1 MSFFEDLLWF
11 LLSVQRHLTTK
22 VKIASKYYSYF
33 IPGNT
38 FSGFPGG
45 SVVKNPPAIA
55 GDRFDP
61 WVRKIAWSRKW
72 QPTAAFLR
80 GKFHGLEE
88 PGGL

>member
-1 MSFFEDLLWF
+1 ML
-11 LLSVQRHLTTK
+11 QNI
-22 VKIASKYYSYF
+22 IAILYQE
-33 IPGNT
+33 IL

-45 SVVKNPPAIA
+45 SVVKNLPAIA
-55 GDRFDP
+55 GDGFDP